1 MRPARALALAT
12 LAAGSAGAISGLYLG
27 LVTGALT
34 LDLGVGRRI
43 RPLGPIEVTIQ
54 ATREV
59 VYDAAAAPYAAR
71 ATRAMREKVTVL
83 ERGPGLVLAA
93 HRTPVG
99 SVLGMPVTASTT
111 ETVALEPPERMKFRL
126 LRGPVPHVIESFQFI
141 EVHADV
147 TLLRYDGELGTDL
160 WSLGQ
165 RWGDLVA
172 QIWEDTV
179 RGSLDQIRTEAER
192 RAH

>member
-1 MRPARALALAT
+1 MRPTRALALAT
-12 LAAGSAGAISGLYLG
+12 LAAGSAGAFTGLYLG

-43 RPLGPIEVTIQ
+43 RPLGPIEVAIE
-54 ATREV
+54 APREV
-59 VYDAAAAPYAAR
+59 VYDVATAPYAAR
-71 ATRAMREKVTVL
+71 PTQAMREKVTVL

-99 SVLGMPVTASTT
+99 SLLGRPLTATTT
-111 ETVALEPPERMKFRL
+111 ETVGLEPPERMKFRL
-126 LRGPVPHVIESFQFI
+126 LRGPVPHVIETFQFI
-141 EVHADV
+141 EIHANA
-147 TLLRYDGELGTDL
+147 TLLRYEGELGTDL
-160 WSLGQ
+160 WALGQ

-172 QIWEDTV
+172 KTWEDTV
-179 RGSLDQIRTEAER
+179 RGSLDQIKSEGER